1 MWLFPG
7 LKNPLTLMSYV
18 APVMTV
24 ATALLSLLMDPW
36 YEFKTN
42 NYFNSSW
49 HVIGSCLL
57 MLIGGTLAFFMV
69 GILTYFHWIFSI
81 GLILFIYLLL
91 LGWALTLFGDT
102 VFDDLFSG
110 FTYIS
115 CCCLIILG
123 NLFGIPLGL
132 NKPGL
137 SFCSFLLLQV
147 LTEYILVSVTS
158 AVTVTIAGV
167 VKEAVTILVWA
178 VVKLLINGYAIFWL
192 FPYIYGCILPSWLP
206 VCQSHPSKHSDF
218 AYFHFL
224 NVYLKCSNIF
234 LFS

>member
-1 MWLFPG
+1 
-7 LKNPLTLMSYV
+7 
-18 APVMTV
+18 
-24 ATALLSLLMDPW
+24 
-36 YEFKTN
+36 
-42 NYFNSSW
+42 
-49 HVIGSCLL
+49 
-57 MLIGGTLAFFMV
+57 
-69 GILTYFHWIFSI
+69 FSI

-91 LGWALTLFGDT
+91 LCWALTLFGDT

-115 CCCLIILG
+115 CCCQIILG

-167 VKEAVTILVWA
+167 VKEAVTILVA
-178 VVKLLINGYAIFWL
+178 VF
-192 FPYIYGCILPSWLP
+192 
-206 VCQSHPSKHSDF
+206 
-218 AYFHFL
+218 YFHDQFTWL
-224 NVYLKCSNIF
+224 KGVGLFTIMVGVSLFNWYKYLKLQTGHSNEVDMGDAAGDIAGSLKSNINARYVI
-234 LFS
+234 LEEVDEQEDST